1 MVDDGS
7 HIAHHMIASFEVLF
21 PMLAPGGV
29 YVFEDLAI
37 HFDDSPSVGW
47 RGEAPGAR
55 WNVNL

>member
-1 MVDDGS
+1 
-7 HIAHHMIASFEVLF
+7 MIASFEVLF